1 MDNPAHAIYDPVCTP
16 RLPCKNYNTCL
27 RVRKPSQKGQDEILM
42 QNSRAMK
49 SPNSK
54 SLHHV
59 LNCGYLTSCNA
70 KNDRNYANYD
80 SSGDP
85 SAESFGNWF
94 RFLVHMM
101 NMTPARGGGEIG
113 S

>member
-1 MDNPAHAIYDPVCTP
+1 
-16 RLPCKNYNTCL
+16 
-27 RVRKPSQKGQDEILM
+27 
-42 QNSRAMK
+42 MK
-49 SPNSK
+49 SPNLK

-59 LNCGYLTSCNA
+59 LSRGYFTSCNA

-94 RFLVHMM
+94 RFLVHMTD
-101 NMTPARGGGEIG
+101 MTLCSWRRGNRFMMAIMHLASGDRGFSFILYIIFIG
-113 S
+113 